1 MNKVAIVVPTYPP
14 HFEYVKT
21 LLWSYTKYKINNS
34 SDIYCI
40 FTNESEAEQFGEF
53 DNKIIL
59 PGELRIFKNRG
70 IINIKKFYSINLLKN
85 KYEYLLVM
93 DSESQFIK
101 HVDLLKIANSFF
113 EDKILLGNIPKEDS
127 TPIIEGARKYYL
139 NDPNIDKLET
149 TLYLWFNSPCFYKT
163 NNLDLFFEKTKVLEN
178 IKNLCWYDFDYYI
191 YMFFLILFCNFNV
204 KDLKVKSFFGAL
216 EGIANEFE
224 PYSDCYKNEKIY
236 LCNPSLY
243 HLLPKKNLFLFI
255 QKGLGNIDLPRT
267 KVNNFLRRILS
278 CFIPNKKLRRK
289 IRGGM

>member
-34 SDIYCI
+34 SDIYCV

-163 NNLDLFFEKTKVLEN
+163 NNLDLFFEKTKVLE
-178 IKNLCWYDFDYYI
+178 
-191 YMFFLILFCNFNV
+191 
-204 KDLKVKSFFGAL
+204 
-216 EGIANEFE
+216 
-224 PYSDCYKNEKIY
+224 KIY